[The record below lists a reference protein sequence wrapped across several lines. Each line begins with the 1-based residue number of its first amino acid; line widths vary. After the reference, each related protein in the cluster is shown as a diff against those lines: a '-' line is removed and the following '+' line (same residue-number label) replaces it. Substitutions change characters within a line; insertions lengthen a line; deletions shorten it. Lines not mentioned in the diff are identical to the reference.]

1 VARPLFLRTITFFKI
16 EAVWPP
22 NEGTQPTAIKMQHA
36 RSSFRETGALLGGG
50 ACGSVLATDQAGLV
64 VKRIHRRLKHR
75 AKCLDARAQCAMQQ
89 WCASLLTPS
98 NGFSVLF
105 SPQAWTTGSTE
116 RQYAME
122 QIDCSS
128 ELSPLAAAADPL
140 SPEAT
145 ELKLF
150 YEKAQAAGIFPCDY
164 ELYRQP
170 DGRIALIDF
179 DKFSQFANGEVTLPW
194 GATMRPVYPWPQ

>member
-1 VARPLFLRTITFFKI
+1 
-16 EAVWPP
+16 
-22 NEGTQPTAIKMQHA
+22 MQDA
-36 RSSFRETGALLGGG
+36 RSIFRETGALLGGG
-50 ACGSVLATDQAGLV
+50 ACGSVLATDRAGLV

-89 WCASLLTPS
+89 WCASLLTPG

-105 SPQAWTTGSTE
+105 TPRAWLPDSAEAASE
-116 RQYAME
+116 RQYVME

-128 ELSPLAAAADPL
+128 GLSPLSVAADPL
-140 SPEAT
+140 SPEAA
-145 ELKLF
+145 ELRRF

-194 GATMRPVYPWPQ
+194 GDKMRPVYHWSK

>member
-1 VARPLFLRTITFFKI
+1 
-16 EAVWPP
+16 
-22 NEGTQPTAIKMQHA
+22 MQHI

-50 ACGSVLATDQAGLV
+50 AVGSVLATDQTGLV

-75 AKCLDARAQCAMQQ
+75 AQCLDARAQCAMQQ

-105 SPQAWTTGSTE
+105 TPRAWLSDSAAK
-116 RQYAME
+116 RQYVME
-122 QIDCSS
+122 QIDCLS
-128 ELSPLAAAADPL
+128 ELSPLAATANPQ

-150 YEKAQAAGIFPCDY
+150 YEMAQAAGIFPCDY
-164 ELYRQP
+164 ELYRQQ

-194 GATMRPVYPWPQ
+194 GATMRPVYPWSQ

>member
-1 VARPLFLRTITFFKI
+1 
-16 EAVWPP
+16 
-22 NEGTQPTAIKMQHA
+22 
-36 RSSFRETGALLGGG
+36 
-50 ACGSVLATDQAGLV
+50 
-64 VKRIHRRLKHR
+64 
-75 AKCLDARAQCAMQQ
+75 MQQ

-105 SPQAWTTGSTE
+105 TPRAWLSDSAAK
-116 RQYAME
+116 RQYVME
-122 QIDCSS
+122 QIDCLS
-128 ELSPLAAAADPL
+128 ELSPLAATANPQ

-150 YEKAQAAGIFPCDY
+150 YEMAQAAGIFPCDY
-164 ELYRQP
+164 ELYRQQ

-194 GATMRPVYPWPQ
+194 GATMRPVYPWSQ

>member
-1 VARPLFLRTITFFKI
+1 
-16 EAVWPP
+16 
-22 NEGTQPTAIKMQHA
+22 
-36 RSSFRETGALLGGG
+36 
-50 ACGSVLATDQAGLV
+50 
-64 VKRIHRRLKHR
+64 
-75 AKCLDARAQCAMQQ
+75 MQQ
-89 WCASLLTPS
+89 WCSKLLTPS

-105 SPQAWTTGSTE
+105 TPQAWATGSAE
-116 RQYAME
+116 REYAME
-122 QIDCSS
+122 QINCSS
-128 ELSPLAAAADPL
+128 ELSPLAAAADAE
-140 SPEAT
+140 SSEAT